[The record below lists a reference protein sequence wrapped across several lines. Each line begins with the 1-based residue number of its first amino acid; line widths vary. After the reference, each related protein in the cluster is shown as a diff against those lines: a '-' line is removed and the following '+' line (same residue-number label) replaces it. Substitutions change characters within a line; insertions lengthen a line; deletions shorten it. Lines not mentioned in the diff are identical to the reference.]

1 MKVLRGILLSA
12 IPLWLWIAGT
22 AHGQTRIQPG
32 FNLFSVQQDI
42 EIGRQSAAKVDRQ
55 LPMLTE
61 PASSRL
67 VERVGARLAVRA
79 PGARF
84 PYRFKVVNLSDLNA
98 FALPGGFIY
107 VHRGLLEG
115 VRTEGELAGVMAHE
129 IAHVALRHPTSQ
141 VTKAYAARAGV
152 DVINRLTGNRGQ
164 TRTGQIM
171 GALGGFGLNSLFLRF
186 SRSAERQAD
195 LVGAQIMAKAGYD
208 PLEMANFFQLMRQ
221 QAGREPSKVARFF
234 SDHPSPA
241 DREAR
246 VRSEARLLAVRRTS
260 PVGGLGTAQAEL
272 RQLPPARKM
281 SQVARAGIP
290 RKSIGEGT
298 VMVARGHA
306 FSSAAVLPRRSHRS
320 RDQALENPPA

>member
-1 MKVLRGILLSA
+1 MRLHRSIVLSA
-12 IPLWLWIAGT
+12 IPLGLWIA
-22 AHGQTRIQPG
+22 ASAYGQTRIQPG

-55 LPMLTE
+55 LPMLDQ

-107 VHRGLLEG
+107 IHRGLLEG

-129 IAHVALRHPTSQ
+129 IAHVALRHPTNQ
-141 VTKAYAARAGV
+141 VTKAYAARAGIE
-152 DVINRLTGNRGQ
+152 VINQLIGNRGQ
-164 TRTGQIM
+164 TRTGQII
-171 GALGGFGLNSLFLRF
+171 GALGGFGLNTLFLRF

-195 LVGAQIMAKAGYD
+195 ILGAQIMAKAGYD

-221 QAGREPSKVARFF
+221 QAGREPSTVARFF

-246 VRSEARLLAVRRTS
+246 VRDEARLLAVRRTT
-260 PVGGLGTAQAEL
+260 PVGGLRTAQAEL

-281 SQVARAGIP
+281 SQIAGGAIP
-290 RKSIGEGT
+290 ERSTGMA
-298 VMVARGHA
+298 MVARGHA
-306 FSSAAVLPRRSHRS
+306 PSAAATLPRRGPRP
-320 RDQALENPPA
+320 RDQVPENPAA